1 MRKFVF
7 GKLGNSRSRNN
18 NPAPFTQDG
27 SDPRIDEIITNQ
39 KIIMSSL
46 NSLTGLVKQL
56 IQQQHTS
63 IPLCSDKVVGDSVQ
77 VVSNV
82 GTSCSVSGDDC
93 NILPSTDH
101 KIFATDEPLSQP
113 SLSSDLV
120 DKDELAAVVL

>member
-7 GKLGNSRSRNN
+7 GELGNSRNN

-39 KIIMSSL
+39 KMIMSSL
-46 NSLTGLVKQL
+46 NSLTGLMKQL

-77 VVSNV
+77 VVSN
-82 GTSCSVSGDDC
+82 
-93 NILPSTDH
+93 NARYREMIA
-101 KIFATDEPLSQP
+101 IFYHQLTAKSLQP
-113 SLSSDLV
+113 MSHYLNRRYLQT
-120 DKDELAAVVL
+120 